1 MRISSIV
8 AAACASLLAACGILA
23 FCFALF
29 IAWGAGAI
37 AQTPGASDRTG
48 GGEGARWNPPRTAN
62 GHPDIEGVWDFSAL
76 TPIERLSRFADRAF
90 MTDEEA
96 ALFERELLEAADLDR
111 PGPGGTLDL
120 RGPAIN
126 EFWLERGTL
135 ATIAGRK
142 PTSLIIDPTDGRLP
156 ALVPERATLSR
167 PSVRTF
173 NTVNDFALSERCLR
187 SAAGPPFL
195 FGAPDGNLIRITQS
209 KDHVAI
215 VQEKFHDP
223 RIVSLDGRA
232 HLPPQIRSWVG
243 DSIGR
248 WDDDTLVIDTTN
260 FTDKRVLSRRFDG
273 NLHLV
278 ERFTR
283 VGPNTLLYE
292 FTVEDPTFFTK
303 PWTVKLPM
311 TKTDDELYEY
321 ACHEGNYA
329 LPNILRG
336 ARVAEQN

>member
-1 MRISSIV
+1 MS
-8 AAACASLLAACGILA
+8 AKC
-23 FCFALF
+23 
-29 IAWGAGAI
+29 
-37 AQTPGASDRTG
+37 
-48 GGEGARWNPPRTAN
+48 RW
-62 GHPDIEGVWDFSAL
+62 S
-76 TPIERLSRFADRAF
+76 
-90 MTDEEA
+90 A
-96 ALFERELLEAADLDR
+96 AL
-111 PGPGGTLDL
+111 P
-120 RGPAIN
+120 
-126 EFWLERGTL
+126 
-135 ATIAGRK
+135 
-142 PTSLIIDPTDGRLP
+142 
-156 ALVPERATLSR
+156 
-167 PSVRTF
+167 
-173 NTVNDFALSERCLR
+173 
-187 SAAGPPFL
+187 
-195 FGAPDGNLIRITQS
+195 GAPDGNLIRITQS

-248 WDDDTLVIDTTN
+248 WMTTPGDRHHN
-260 FTDKRVLSRRFDG
+260 FTDKLVLSRRFDG

-303 PWTVKLPM
+303 PWTVRLPM

-329 LPNILRG
+329 LPKFCEGLELQSRTNARRISRPQAPAALQSTRFKAPVTYVGLGLLGDTLAFHRG
-336 ARVAEQN
+336 GPSRQAGFRTTLSRACRARGCTKVNRV